1 HVPRHRRSRAHDDR
15 VETRLQILQT
25 GAGAD
30 LDLGLETGALGPHL
44 LDAAVD
50 VMLLELEV
58 GDPVAQQP
66 AEAVIAFVD
75 DDRVPGPGQ
84 LLGAGRGTRSAAAA
98 PPGAPVCRVRA
109 RIRGGGCGSVVVT
122 RVRGSAAGPA
132 RPAAPPGAGG
142 GPV

>member
-1 HVPRHRRSRAHDDR
+1 D
-15 VETRLQILQT
+15 
-25 GAGAD
+25 AGAD
-30 LDLGLETGALGPHL
+30 LDRGLDTGALGPHL

-84 LLGAGRGTRSAAAA
+84 LLGAGQTRRSRADDGHCVSGDPLRDLWGDQARGESLVDDADLDL
-98 PPGAPVCRVRA
+98 
-109 RIRGGGCGSVVVT
+109 
-122 RVRGSAAGPA
+122 
-132 RPAAPPGAGG
+132 
-142 GPV
+142 